1 MVSYRK
7 SPVLFLTFFFSLE
20 IPFIESESDQKSFD
34 SSPESAT
41 TAVSEFYRPSPSR
54 KMVKR
59 LSSAP
64 GGIIPYDVLSLLHTL
79 PFFAGL
85 DQSEEFIDKISRIL
99 KLRKY
104 QTGDVVITQGE
115 TAKAMF
121 FIIKGLL
128 KVISDDGEIELA
140 ELTCGNYCMFS
151 FFYSFLWY

>member
-1 MVSYRK
+1 
-7 SPVLFLTFFFSLE
+7 
-20 IPFIESESDQKSFD
+20 
-34 SSPESAT
+34 
-41 TAVSEFYRPSPSR
+41 
-54 KMVKR
+54 MVKR

-140 ELTCGNYCMFS
+140 ELTCGNYCTFS
-151 FFYSFLWY
+151 FFFIHSYGTSW